1 MEFHIFEDIM
11 KQIDTLLLS
20 NINVISDSLVD
31 EFNGKFLP
39 SATALYLT
47 GMGIVMMFGMVSSDL
62 GVHLIWTVGR
72 VALIS
77 VIAMNV
83 GGLGTNLADD
93 IFKAPD
99 ELATLIVSGTPSEG
113 GDITYV
119 DSLLGQVWDIYEKMK
134 QVAYANANALG
145 IPELSTFIAAIML
158 LGCGMLM
165 VIAGGSLLLLSKI
178 LLGVLIAIAPIFVM
192 SLLWNST
199 RRFFESWLNHVCGA
213 IIMAVISAVILKII
227 LGIMTAYINVLPESF
242 EDTTAQISTL
252 PIIAIAIFSL
262 IVFWQVPGLASGL
275 GGGVATSTMGLGNY
289 AMGRAISG
297 NRSTYNAV
305 RGNTLADIRSSARHR
320 QLTSNWAAQNP
331 GVIRQQ
337 YRNLHAK
344 ITGSSKNKSVAR

>member
-1 MEFHIFEDIM
+1 MEFHIFEDIL
-11 KQIDTLLLS
+11 KQINTLLLS
-20 NINVISDSLVD
+20 NINVISESLID
-31 EFNGKFLP
+31 EFNGTLFPVSAMLYVVGIGITMMMGVISNDTGVQFL
-39 SATALYLT
+39 
-47 GMGIVMMFGMVSSDL
+47 
-62 GVHLIWTVGR
+62 WTVGR
-72 VALIS
+72 IWLVSIAAL
-77 VIAMNV
+77 NV
-83 GGLGTNLADD
+83 GGLGTDIADN

-99 ELATLIVSGTPSEG
+99 ELAALVVSGTPAEG

-134 QVAYANANALG
+134 QVAYANANSLG

-165 VIAGGSLLLLSKI
+165 VVAGGSLLLLSKV
-178 LLGVLIAIAPIFVM
+178 LLGVLIAIAPMFVM

-213 IIMAVISAVILKII
+213 IIMAVVSAVILKII
-227 LGIMTAYINVLPESF
+227 LGIMSAYISVLPDSF

-252 PIIAIAIFSL
+252 PVVAIALFSL
-262 IVFWQVPGLASGL
+262 VVFWQVPSLSSGL

-297 NRSTYNAV
+297 NRSTFNAA
-305 RGNTLADIRSSARHR
+305 RGNTLADIRSKARHR
-320 QLTSNWAAQNP
+320 QLTANWAAQNP
-331 GVIRQQ
+331 GLVRQQ